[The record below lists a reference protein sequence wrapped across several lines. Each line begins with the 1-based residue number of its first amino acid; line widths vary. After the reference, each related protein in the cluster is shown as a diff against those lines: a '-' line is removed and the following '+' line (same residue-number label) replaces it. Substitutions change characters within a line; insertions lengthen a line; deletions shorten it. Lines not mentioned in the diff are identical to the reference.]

1 MVEVAEVDCRVLSA
15 SVRSATWFAR
25 VRRAFWVVER
35 SVRRL
40 ERRSLGVGSGSLEV
54 GLLFGRLAVGG
65 CGVVAGA
72 FAARVAVRSASLVSA
87 LC

>member
-40 ERRSLGVGSGSLEV
+40 ERRSVGVGSGSLEV
-54 GLLFGRLAVGG
+54 GLLFGRLAVGR
-65 CGVVAGA
+65 CGVIAGGTTPWI
-72 FAARVAVRSASLVSA
+72 AVRSASLVSA